1 MLIGGGGGVEVV
13 DDGAFMLLSF
23 RFGSL
28 LSFELF
34 GELACC
40 CCRCGDAL
48 LSFRFIAG
56 YRYYYHHHH
65 HDDDDDDDDDDC

>member
-1 MLIGGGGGVEVV
+1 MLIGGGGGGVEVV

-34 GELACC
+34 DSLGMLIASIIIMIAFALICAFLVLALVACV
-40 CCRCGDAL
+40 
-48 LSFRFIAG
+48 S
-56 YRYYYHHHH
+56 
-65 HDDDDDDDDDDC
+65 